1 MKINVFLM
9 LIAPEMDNTNEIV
22 EEVLSNNK
30 KR

>member
-9 LIAPEMDNTNEIV
+9 LIALEMDNTNEIV